1 MVGSGKG
8 LFEELPEQ
16 VAPSA
21 AEPAGGPR
29 YVQARRDEIEFRR
42 FEFDELIGPDHVARV
57 LWAYVERLDLR
68 ELYGTIRACEH
79 GPGRP
84 PPDPRVILAL
94 WLYACVEGVGSARA
108 LERLSEEH
116 HGFMWLRG
124 GVPAN
129 YHLLSDFRRD
139 SAAVVDRLLSEGV
152 AALLSQGLIELQT
165 LGQDGVR
172 IRAAAGAASLR
183 RRPRLQLLLEQ
194 ARQRVATLKQELDAD
209 ADASNRRLRAAR
221 ERAARERVG
230 RIEAALRALS
240 DRDGDEP
247 PATGGGQDDKKAP
260 RASTTDA
267 QVRVMRMPD
276 GGWRPAYNMQITSDL
291 DGMIVT
297 DIAVDTTGSDGSLM
311 APAAQRFTARFAR
324 RPRRWLADGGYTVL
338 DDIVELTAK
347 SIEVFCPLKPRRN
360 PKYDPAAP
368 RPGDPP
374 AVAGWRARMVADASQ
389 PTGWMRRRAQIE
401 RFHAVLRQRGLWRFT
416 VRGID
421 KVRAV
426 LNLHA
431 LAHNI
436 LTGHRLATD
445 AA

>member
-1 MVGSGKG
+1 MVGSDKS
-8 LFEELPEQ
+8 LFEKLPEQ
-16 VAPSA
+16 AAPSV
-21 AEPAGGPR
+21 AEPEGGPR
-29 YVQARRDEIEFRR
+29 YVTARRDEIEFRR

-68 ELYGTIRACEH
+68 ELYGAIRAYEH

-116 HGFMWLRG
+116 HGFLWLRG

-152 AALLSQGLIELQT
+152 AGLLSQGLIELQT
-165 LGQDGVR
+165 LGQDGLRV
-172 IRAAAGAASLR
+172 RAAAGAASLR
-183 RRPRLQLLLEQ
+183 RRPRLQLLLAE
-194 ARQRVATLKQELDAD
+194 ARQRVARLREELDAD
-209 ADASNRRLRAAR
+209 ADASNKRLRAAR
-221 ERAARERVG
+221 ERAAREREE
-230 RIEAALRALS
+230 RIAAALQVLS
-240 DRDGDEP
+240 DRDGEDP
-247 PATGGGQDDKKAP
+247 PASGGKQDDKKAP

-267 QVRVMRMPD
+267 QARVIRMPD
-276 GGWRPAYNMQITSDL
+276 GGWRPAYNMQITSDA

-311 APAAQRFTARFAR
+311 APAVERFEARFKR
-324 RPRRWLADGGYTVL
+324 RPQRWLADGGYTVL
-338 DDIVELTAK
+338 KDIAALAAK
-347 SIEVFCPLKPRRN
+347 GIEVFCPLKPRRN
-360 PKYDPAAP
+360 PKYDPASP

-374 AVAGWRARMVADASQ
+374 AVAQWRVRMVQDADN
-389 PTGWMRRRAQIE
+389 PKGWMRRRAQIE
-401 RFHAVLRQRGLWRFT
+401 RFHAILRQRGLWRFT
-416 VRGID
+416 VRGIE

-426 LNLHA
+426 LTLHA

-436 LTGHRLATD
+436 LAGHHLARPAD
-445 AA
+445 